1 MRVFVL
7 GAGASKSCRLPL
19 TNELLPGVLPA
30 IDDPATRTGLEDFI
44 RYLYPHFRSAWRNYP
59 NLEELLSLIDTYL
72 EFSPKVKRRPKYGN
86 PEVIRFKRELLRA
99 ISIHLCQQVAHVK
112 IQETQLFRLVRRLRR
127 GDVVITFNWDFTVE
141 RALVELNRFG
151 WVSYTLDPK
160 KISLLR
166 MIGPPKVPPNWL
178 RLKVARPTSYEEWGQ
193 SRSTCIFAFLR
204 SRSRLCR

>member
-72 EFSPKVKRRPKYGN
+72 EFSPKVKRR
-86 PEVIRFKRELLRA
+86 
-99 ISIHLCQQVAHVK
+99 
-112 IQETQLFRLVRRLRR
+112 
-127 GDVVITFNWDFTVE
+127 
-141 RALVELNRFG
+141 
-151 WVSYTLDPK
+151 
-160 KISLLR
+160 
-166 MIGPPKVPPNWL
+166 
-178 RLKVARPTSYEEWGQ
+178 
-193 SRSTCIFAFLR
+193 
-204 SRSRLCR
+204 